1 MNLKVWRASVVIMAA
16 LTVLVLAIAVWFQ
29 GFSFQGDV
37 IFVVAFAICLLAA
50 DRTYDWLSKR
60 SPSRIAAYSSAA
72 SVLLICAFV
81 LAELMV
87 RLNFDNRA
95 SVYPW
100 MTGFGMVATFAWVV
114 FDLMC
119 RGRLDASDKWV
130 KPTASGLASVAI
142 LASLWAAFDV
152 PILRTG
158 RVTPADCALMAQ
170 ALREFSPEGV
180 KGGMRLESRVKCDWR
195 SLGLPEPS
203 LDQSDPIGN
212 FHPWFSVAPPTYSL
226 LRTRAAL
233 SVGQEWVMLGGG
245 GQTCFYSRTFGG
257 WRKKSCETSWIS

>member
-1 MNLKVWRASVVIMAA
+1 MNLKVLRALVVIMAA
-16 LTVLVLAIAVWFQ
+16 LTVLVVAIAVWFQ

-87 RLNFDNRA
+87 RLNVDNRA

-100 MTGFGMVATFAWVV
+100 MTSFGMVATFAWVV
-114 FDLMC
+114 FDLMW
-119 RGRLDASDKWV
+119 RGRLDTTDKWV
-130 KPTASGLASVAI
+130 KPTVAGLAGVAM
-142 LASLWAAFDV
+142 LGSLWAAFAV
-152 PILRTG
+152 PIVRAQH
-158 RVTPADCALMAQ
+158 VTPVDCALMAQ
-170 ALREFSPEGV
+170 ALKEFSPDGV
-180 KGGMRLESRVKCDWR
+180 AGGMRLEARAKCDWR
-195 SLGLPEPS
+195 SLGLPEPGRH
-203 LDQSDPIGN
+203 QSDTIGE
-212 FHPWFSVAPPTYSL
+212 FYPWFSVEPPTYSL

-233 SVGQEWVMLGGG
+233 SVGQE
-245 GQTCFYSRTFGG
+245 
-257 WRKKSCETSWIS
+257 

>member
-29 GFSFQGDV
+29 GFSFRGDV

-60 SPSRIAAYSSAA
+60 SPSRIAAYSLAA

-100 MTGFGMVATFAWVV
+100 MTGFGMVATVSWVA
-114 FDLMC
+114 FDLIW

-130 KPTASGLASVAI
+130 KPTAAGLAVVTV
-142 LASLWAAFDV
+142 LASLWAAFTV
-152 PILRTG
+152 PIVRSEH
-158 RVTPADCALMAQ
+158 VTSADCALMAQ
-170 ALREFSPEGV
+170 ALKEFSPEGV
-180 KGGMRLESRVKCDWR
+180 TGGMRLEARAKCDWR
-195 SLGLPEPS
+195 SLGLPEARRH
-203 LDQSDPIGN
+203 QSDMTGE
-212 FHPWFSVAPPTYSL
+212 FHPWFSVEPPTYSL
-226 LRTRAAL
+226 SRTRAAL

-245 GQTCFYSRTFGG
+245 GQTCFYSRTLKG
-257 WRKKSCETSWIS
+257 WRQDRCETSWIS